1 MSSVANQQKVNNE
14 FENKVALVLA
24 GAQGIGRA
32 CSMLLAAQ
40 GAKVY
45 IADWDLD
52 LASATAREINTN
64 HGNHGNHGIHGRA
77 TGIFFNAFD
86 NDSYASLIDA
96 VLQQEGRVDVLVNNF
111 GGVDLRLD
119 RDLAH
124 TEIVSWEKNILANIN
139 SVFIPCNALM
149 PTMVKQGGGSIVNIS
164 SLSSLSA
171 EMSSI
176 AYGTSKNA
184 INHMTR
190 QIAIQYA
197 NFGIRCNAVLPGMI
211 ATDAVKKNLTQEYID
226 HFLAT
231 QPIKRMGEPD
241 DIANAVSYL
250 ASDKA
255 SFVTGVCLP
264 VTGGMDIATS
274 RYYFDANN
282 VTF

>member
-1 MSSVANQQKVNNE
+1 MSSFANNNIEQKE
-14 FENKVALVLA
+14 FANKVALVLA
-24 GAQGIGRA
+24 GAQGIGRS
-32 CSMLLAAQ
+32 CSMLLAQ
-40 GAKVY
+40 KGAKVY

-52 LASATAREINTN
+52 LASATAREINTDSSN
-64 HGNHGNHGIHGRA
+64 ISSASGV
-77 TGIFFNAFD
+77 FFNAFD
-86 NDSYASLIDA
+86 SDTYTALIDSILA
-96 VLQQEGRVDVLVNNF
+96 QEGRIDVLVNNF
-111 GGVDLRLD
+111 GGVDLRQD

-124 TEIVSWEKNILANIN
+124 TELVSWEKNILANIN
-139 SVFIPCNALM
+139 SVFIPSKAVI

-197 NFGIRCNAVLPGMI
+197 SFGIRCNAVLPGMI

-241 DIANAVSYL
+241 DIANAVSFL
-250 ASDKA
+250 ASEKA
-255 SFVTGVCLP
+255 SFITGVCLP
-264 VTGGMDIATS
+264 VTGGMDIASS
-274 RYYFDANN
+274 RYYFDSNQVN
-282 VTF
+282 F

>member
-1 MSSVANQQKVNNE
+1 MSLVTNHHQNHNE
-14 FENKVALVLA
+14 FDNKIALVLA

-32 CSMLLAAQ
+32 CSMLLAAK

-45 IADWDLD
+45 IADWDFD
-52 LASATAREINTN
+52 LASATASEINAN
-64 HGNHGNHGIHGRA
+64 SANLGSAVGV
-77 TGIFFNAFD
+77 FFNAFD
-86 NDSYASLIDA
+86 NETYATLIDSI
-96 VLQQEGRVDVLVNNF
+96 LEKEGRIDVLVNNF
-111 GGVDLRLD
+111 GGVDLRQD

-124 TEIVSWEKNILANIN
+124 TEVTSWEKNILANIN
-139 SVFIPCNALM
+139 SVFIPSKAVI
-149 PTMVKQGGGSIVNIS
+149 PTMVKQGGGAIVNIS

-241 DIANAVSYL
+241 DIANAVSFL

-255 SFVTGVCLP
+255 SFITGVCLP

-274 RYYFDANN
+274 RYYFD
-282 VTF
+282 VDKVQFE

>member
-1 MSSVANQQKVNNE
+1 MSLVTNNHPVNND
-14 FENKVALVLA
+14 FETKIALVLA

-32 CSMLLAAQ
+32 CSMLLAAK

-45 IADWDLD
+45 IADWDFD
-52 LASATAREINTN
+52 LASATAGEINAN
-64 HGNHGNHGIHGRA
+64 SICLGSAVGV
-77 TGIFFNAFD
+77 FFNAFD
-86 NDSYASLIDA
+86 NETYATLIDSI
-96 VLQQEGRVDVLVNNF
+96 LEKEGRIDVLINNF
-111 GGVDLRLD
+111 GGVDLRQD

-124 TEIVSWEKNILANIN
+124 TEVTSWEKNILANIN
-139 SVFIPCNALM
+139 SVFIPSKAVI
-149 PTMVKQGGGSIVNIS
+149 PTMVKQGGGAIVNIS

-241 DIANAVSYL
+241 DIANAVSFL

-255 SFVTGVCLP
+255 SFITGVCLP

-274 RYYFDANN
+274 RYYFD
-282 VTF
+282 VDKVQFE

>member
-1 MSSVANQQKVNNE
+1 MSSVINNNQNHNE
-14 FENKVALVLA
+14 FDNKIALVLA

-32 CSMLLAAQ
+32 CSLLLAAK

-45 IADWDLD
+45 VADWDLD
-52 LASATAREINTN
+52 LASATAREINTRSRN
-64 HGNHGNHGIHGRA
+64 DGESGRA
-77 TGIFFNAFD
+77 VGVFFNAFE
-86 NDSYASLIDA
+86 NDTYASLIDSI
-96 VLQQEGRVDVLVNNF
+96 LEQEGRIDVLINNF
-111 GGVDLRLD
+111 GGVDLRQD

-124 TEIVSWEKNILANIN
+124 TEVTSWEKNILANIN
-139 SVFIPCNALM
+139 SVFIPSKAVI
-149 PTMVKQGGGSIVNIS
+149 PTMVKQGGGAIVNIS

-197 NFGIRCNAVLPGMI
+197 SFGIRCNAVLPGMI
-211 ATDAVKKNLTQEYID
+211 ATDAVKKNLTTEYID

-241 DIANAVSYL
+241 DIANAVSFL

-255 SFVTGVCLP
+255 SFITGVCLP

-274 RYYFDANN
+274 RYYFDADK
-282 VTF
+282 VQF

>member
-1 MSSVANQQKVNNE
+1 MSSVTNNNQNHNE
-14 FENKVALVLA
+14 FDNKIALVLA

-32 CSMLLAAQ
+32 CSLLLAAK

-45 IADWDLD
+45 VADWDLD
-52 LASATAREINTN
+52 LASATAREINTRSRN
-64 HGNHGNHGIHGRA
+64 HGESGSAVGV
-77 TGIFFNAFD
+77 FFNAFE
-86 NDSYASLIDA
+86 NDTYASLIDSI
-96 VLQQEGRVDVLVNNF
+96 LEQEGRIDVLINNF
-111 GGVDLRLD
+111 GGVDLRQD

-124 TEIVSWEKNILANIN
+124 TEVISWEKNILANIN
-139 SVFIPCNALM
+139 SVFIPSKAVI
-149 PTMVKQGGGSIVNIS
+149 PTMVKQGGGAIVNIS

-197 NFGIRCNAVLPGMI
+197 SFGIRCNAVLPGMI
-211 ATDAVKKNLTQEYID
+211 ATDAVKKNLTTEYID

-241 DIANAVSYL
+241 DIANAVSFL

-255 SFVTGVCLP
+255 SFITGVCLP

-274 RYYFDANN
+274 RYYFDADK
-282 VTF
+282 VQF

>member
-1 MSSVANQQKVNNE
+1 MSLLTNTV

-24 GAQGIGRA
+24 GAQGIGKA
-32 CSMLLAAQ
+32 CSVLLAAQ

-52 LASATAREINTN
+52 LASATAREINISKSN
-64 HGNHGNHGIHGRA
+64 DESGHAKGV
-77 TGIFFNAFD
+77 FFNAFD
-86 NDSYASLIDA
+86 NDSYATLIDSILKA
-96 VLQQEGRVDVLVNNF
+96 EGKIDVLVNNF

-124 TEIVSWEKNILANIN
+124 TEVASWEKNILANIN
-139 SVFIPCNALM
+139 SVFIPCKAIIPVM
-149 PTMVKQGGGSIVNIS
+149 AKHGGGSIVNIS

-176 AYGTSKNA
+176 AYGTAKNA

-211 ATDAVKKNLTQEYID
+211 ATDAVKKNLNQEYID

-231 QPIKRMGEPD
+231 QPIKRMGKPE
-241 DIANAVSYL
+241 DIASAVSFL
-250 ASDKA
+250 ASDNA
-255 SFVTGVCLP
+255 SFISGVCLP

-274 RYYFDANN
+274 RYYFDADN
-282 VTF
+282 VKFED

>member
-1 MSSVANQQKVNNE
+1 
-14 FENKVALVLA
+14 
-24 GAQGIGRA
+24 
-32 CSMLLAAQ
+32 MLLASQ

-45 IADWDLD
+45 VADWDLD
-52 LASATAREINTN
+52 LASATARYINTHQSN
-64 HGNHGNHGIHGRA
+64 TN
-77 TGIFFNAFD
+77 TGSAKGVFFNAFE
-86 NDSYASLIDA
+86 NDSYATLIDA
-96 VLQQEGRVDVLVNNF
+96 ILEEEGRIDVLVNNF

-124 TEIVSWEKNILANIN
+124 TEITSWEKNILANIN
-139 SVFIPCNALM
+139 SVFIPCKAVI
-149 PTMVKQGGGSIVNIS
+149 PAMVKQGGGSIVNIS

-241 DIANAVSYL
+241 DIANAVSFL

-274 RYYFDANN
+274 RKTSFAQ
-282 VTF
+282 VVVCI

>member
-1 MSSVANQQKVNNE
+1 MSSVTNNNQNHNE
-14 FENKVALVLA
+14 FDNKIALVLA

-32 CSMLLAAQ
+32 CSLLLAAK

-45 IADWDLD
+45 VADWDLD
-52 LASATAREINTN
+52 LASATAREINTCSRN
-64 HGNHGNHGIHGRA
+64 DGESSSAVGV
-77 TGIFFNAFD
+77 FFNAFE
-86 NDSYASLIDA
+86 NDTYASLIDSI
-96 VLQQEGRVDVLVNNF
+96 LEQEGRIDVLINNF
-111 GGVDLRLD
+111 GGVDLRQD

-124 TEIVSWEKNILANIN
+124 TEVTSWEKNILANIN
-139 SVFIPCNALM
+139 SVFIPSKAVI
-149 PTMVKQGGGSIVNIS
+149 PTMVKQGGGAIVNIS

-197 NFGIRCNAVLPGMI
+197 SFGIRCNAVLPGMI
-211 ATDAVKKNLTQEYID
+211 ATDAVKKNLTTEYID

-241 DIANAVSYL
+241 DIANAVSFL

-255 SFVTGVCLP
+255 SFITGVCLP

-274 RYYFDANN
+274 RYYFDADK
-282 VTF
+282 VQF

>member
-1 MSSVANQQKVNNE
+1 MSSLFANNNIEQKE
-14 FENKVALVLA
+14 FANKVALVLA
-24 GAQGIGRA
+24 GAQGIGRS
-32 CSMLLAAQ
+32 CSMLLAQ
-40 GAKVY
+40 KGAKVY

-52 LASATAREINTN
+52 LASATAREINTDSN
-64 HGNHGNHGIHGRA
+64 NIASASGV
-77 TGIFFNAFD
+77 FFNAFD
-86 NDSYASLIDA
+86 SDTYTVLIDSILA
-96 VLQQEGRVDVLVNNF
+96 QEGRIDVLVNNF
-111 GGVDLRLD
+111 GGVDLRQD

-124 TEIVSWEKNILANIN
+124 TEVVSWEKNILANIN
-139 SVFIPCNALM
+139 SVFIPSKAVI

-197 NFGIRCNAVLPGMI
+197 SFGIRCNAVLPGMI

-241 DIANAVSYL
+241 DIANAVSFL
-250 ASDKA
+250 ASEKA
-255 SFVTGVCLP
+255 SFITGVCLP
-264 VTGGMDIATS
+264 VTGGMDIASS
-274 RYYFDANN
+274 RYYFDSNK
-282 VTF
+282 VSF